1 MDERT
6 HARYMSDIAYFL
18 SKMEAEPNSGYF
30 IPIALAY
37 NKLEKYDE
45 TIAMCK
51 SAIERFPANCAAKT
65 FLAEAYV
72 YKGQFDLARELLFDV
87 TAEDDNNYKA
97 LKLLGIICKESG
109 DTTDA
114 LKYLTGAYIRSPED
128 EEVRKMIEELGGSL
142 NPAQIYDE
150 RMKRQSQAALD
161 SEEDEE
167 LRTYQEIDQRIRNA
181 EIIMADLV
189 SDTTISARD
198 YSEEEDFYSDDPND
212 FMPLITSHPEEE
224 EEEEEF
230 SDDPND
236 FLPTITQHEE
246 SEDESSDNQEEQYHE
261 NTLTIDDDELLS
273 ALGGDDNSAKGDEL
287 LTALSNDDN
296 NAGDDDLLSAL
307 AGDEDNNKGDDDL
320 LSALS
325 GDDENKGEDD
335 LLSALSSDD
344 SNAGDDDLLS
354 ASARRGG
361 EGEIRLCGEP
371 RRNAPA
377 RPDEDNKEDD
387 LLSALSSEESSES
400 EDDLLAAL
408 SSDENNQEESL
419 LDTLQEEADSIES
432 GDLLSELSADNE
444 SGDSEV
450 LSEIND
456 DNVNED
462 IGLNSNQE
470 AEAVENIEEQYEADS
485 KDDETSNEEILSNE
499 QNESD
504 SEYEPDEINIL
515 DMLNEEPYGY
525 NQDTSLEEN
534 AEETS
539 ISDEVASIDEALD
552 SEVENEVTAD
562 DNILIDSDENQ
573 EIIDEE
579 PIEEQII
586 EEPVEETGSE
596 EDKLNE
602 DETLQPKEEEITEE
616 EKEAREL
623 YSRKIPSSV
632 VDMTYDD
639 MIDDD
644 FQYGKIVDES
654 YKEADMPSVDLGES
668 APFTQGDIMD
678 EILDAVG
685 MTHEDMTN
693 DEQIELSEKERKLE
707 RLEQFL
713 EKVRNNKEN
722 I

>member
-97 LKLLGIICKESG
+97 LKLLGIICKENG

-142 NPAQIYDE
+142 NPAEIYDE

-212 FMPLITSHPEEE
+212 FMPLITTHPEEKE
-224 EEEEEF
+224 GEEEF

-261 NTLTIDDDELLS
+261 NTLTIDDELLS
-273 ALGGDDNSAKGDEL
+273 ALGG
-287 LTALSNDDN
+287 DDN

-307 AGDEDNNKGDDDL
+307 AGDDNT
-320 LSALS
+320 
-325 GDDENKGEDD
+325 GEDD
-335 LLSALSSDD
+335 LLSALASDD

-354 ASARRGG
+354 ALAS
-361 EGEIRLCGEP
+361 
-371 RRNAPA
+371 
-377 RPDEDNKEDD
+377 DEDNKEDD
-387 LLSALSSEESSES
+387 LLSALSSEEESSES

-408 SSDENNQEESL
+408 NSDENNQEESL
-419 LDTLQEEADSIES
+419 LDTLQEEADIIES

-462 IGLNSNQE
+462 ISLNSEQE
-470 AEAVENIEEQYEADS
+470 AEAVENIEEQGEAAS

-499 QNESD
+499 QNGDDNIDESKD
-504 SEYEPDEINIL
+504 DEINIL
-515 DMLNEEPYGY
+515 DMLYEEPYGY

-539 ISDEVASIDEALD
+539 ISDEVASIDETLD

-562 DNILIDSDENQ
+562 DNILLDSDENQ

-586 EEPVEETGSE
+586 EEPVEETSV
-596 EDKLNE
+596 
-602 DETLQPKEEEITEE
+602 ETLKPKEELTEK

-654 YKEADMPSVDLGES
+654 YKEADIPSVDLGES

>member
-97 LKLLGIICKESG
+97 LKLLGIICKENG

-142 NPAQIYDE
+142 NPAEIYDE
-150 RMKRQSQAALD
+150 RMKRQSQAAHD

-212 FMPLITSHPEEE
+212 FMPLITAHPEEK

-246 SEDESSDNQEEQYHE
+246 SEDESSDIQEEQYHE
-261 NTLTIDDDELLS
+261 NTFTIDDELLS
-273 ALGGDDNSAKGDEL
+273 ALSGDDNSAKGDEL

-307 AGDEDNNKGDDDL
+307 AGDEDNNKG
-320 LSALS
+320 
-325 GDDENKGEDD
+325 EDD
-335 LLSALSSDD
+335 LLSVLASDD

-354 ASARRGG
+354 ALAS
-361 EGEIRLCGEP
+361 
-371 RRNAPA
+371 
-377 RPDEDNKEDD
+377 DEDNKEDD
-387 LLSALSSEESSES
+387 LFAALSSEEESSES

-408 SSDENNQEESL
+408 NSDENNQEESL

-444 SGDSEV
+444 SGDSEI

-462 IGLNSNQE
+462 ISLNSNQE
-470 AEAVENIEEQYEADS
+470 AEAIENIEEQGEAAS

-525 NQDTSLEEN
+525 NQDTSLKEN
-534 AEETS
+534 AEETLS
-539 ISDEVASIDEALD
+539 SDETSSIDEALD

-562 DNILIDSDENQ
+562 DNILLDSDENQ
-573 EIIDEE
+573 ENIYEE
-579 PIEEQII
+579 PI
-586 EEPVEETGSE
+586 EEPVEETSV
-596 EDKLNE
+596 
-602 DETLQPKEEEITEE
+602 ETLKPKEELTEE

>member
-97 LKLLGIICKESG
+97 LKLLGIICKENG

-128 EEVRKMIEELGGSL
+128 EDVRKMIEELGGSL

-150 RMKRQSQAALD
+150 RMKRQSQNNVD

-198 YSEEEDFYSDDPND
+198 YSAEEDFYSDNPND
-212 FMPLITSHPEEE
+212 FMPLITQHEEE
-224 EEEEEF
+224 EEEL

-236 FLPTITQHEE
+236 FLPTITQNDLDNSISNDKDDTENSSLQTALSEE
-246 SEDESSDNQEEQYHE
+246 SDKEESDN
-261 NTLTIDDDELLS
+261 LLS
-273 ALGGDDNSAKGDEL
+273 ALSEESDKEES
-287 LTALSNDDN
+287 
-296 NAGDDDLLSAL
+296 
-307 AGDEDNNKGDDDL
+307 DDL

-325 GDDENKGEDD
+325 EESDKEECDD
-335 LLSALSSDD
+335 LLSALSEESD
-344 SNAGDDDLLS
+344 
-354 ASARRGG
+354 
-361 EGEIRLCGEP
+361 
-371 RRNAPA
+371 
-377 RPDEDNKEDD
+377 KEESDD
-387 LLSALSSEESSES
+387 LLSALSEDSDKEESDDLLSALSEESDKEESNDLLSALSEESDKEENHEEAVLDNADETSNINEISLEENNDS
-400 EDDLLAAL
+400 EDDLNALPADSNDVEENEDNIDSLLTEDGNGEDNIGSDELSLDNEDEESDINEL
-408 SSDENNQEESL
+408 SSEENN
-419 LDTLQEEADSIES
+419 
-432 GDLLSELSADNE
+432 N
-444 SGDSEV
+444 
-450 LSEIND
+450 
-456 DNVNED
+456 NED
-462 IGLNSNQE
+462 ILYTADSDE
-470 AEAVENIEEQYEADS
+470 KDILDEPLEQYEDKIEELDEQQLFDDSNDNISSEDSILDEQKIDQGSDVEDIEDNEENILETTNEDS
-485 KDDETSNEEILSNE
+485 KTSS
-499 QNESD
+499 
-504 SEYEPDEINIL
+504 
-515 DMLNEEPYGY
+515 
-525 NQDTSLEEN
+525 
-534 AEETS
+534 
-539 ISDEVASIDEALD
+539 
-552 SEVENEVTAD
+552 
-562 DNILIDSDENQ
+562 
-573 EIIDEE
+573 
-579 PIEEQII
+579 
-586 EEPVEETGSE
+586 
-596 EDKLNE
+596 EDKS
-602 DETLQPKEEEITEE
+602 ETKELSEH
-616 EKEAREL
+616 EKEVKDL
-623 YSRKIPSSV
+623 YNRKIPSSV

-644 FQYGKIVDES
+644 FKYGSIVDES
-654 YKEADMPSVDLGES
+654 YRDNDNELPNIDLGES

-678 EILDAVG
+678 EILGAVG
-685 MTHEDMTN
+685 MTQEDMTN
-693 DEQIELSEKERKLE
+693 DEEIEFSDKEKTLE
-707 RLEQFL
+707 KLEQFL
-713 EKVRNNKEN
+713 DKVRNNKEH

>member
-97 LKLLGIICKESG
+97 LKLLGIICKENG

-142 NPAQIYDE
+142 NPAEIYDE

-212 FMPLITSHPEEE
+212 FMPLITAHPEEK

-261 NTLTIDDDELLS
+261 NTLTIDDELLS
-273 ALGGDDNSAKGDEL
+273 ALSG
-287 LTALSNDDN
+287 DDN

-307 AGDEDNNKGDDDL
+307 AGDEDNNKG
-320 LSALS
+320 
-325 GDDENKGEDD
+325 EDD
-335 LLSALSSDD
+335 LLSVLASDD

-354 ASARRGG
+354 ALAS
-361 EGEIRLCGEP
+361 
-371 RRNAPA
+371 
-377 RPDEDNKEDD
+377 DEDNKEDD
-387 LLSALSSEESSES
+387 LFAALSSEEESSES

-408 SSDENNQEESL
+408 NSDENNQEESL

-450 LSEIND
+450 LSEISD

-462 IGLNSNQE
+462 ISLNSNQE
-470 AEAVENIEEQYEADS
+470 AEAVENIEEQGEAAS

-534 AEETS
+534 AEETLS
-539 ISDEVASIDEALD
+539 SDETSSIDEALD

-562 DNILIDSDENQ
+562 DNILLDSDENQ
-573 EIIDEE
+573 KIIDEE

-586 EEPVEETGSE
+586 EEPVEETSV
-596 EDKLNE
+596 
-602 DETLQPKEEEITEE
+602 ETLKPKEELTKE

>member
-97 LKLLGIICKESG
+97 LKLLGIICKENG

-142 NPAQIYDE
+142 NPAEIYDE
-150 RMKRQSQAALD
+150 RMKRQSQAAHD

-212 FMPLITSHPEEE
+212 FMPLITAHPEEK

-246 SEDESSDNQEEQYHE
+246 SEDESSDIQEEQYHE
-261 NTLTIDDDELLS
+261 NTLTIDDELLS
-273 ALGGDDNSAKGDEL
+273 ALSG
-287 LTALSNDDN
+287 DDN

-307 AGDEDNNKGDDDL
+307 AGDEDNNKGEDDLLSVLASDDNSAGDDDL
-320 LSALS
+320 LSALE
-325 GDDENKGEDD
+325 GDEDNNKGEDD
-335 LLSALSSDD
+335 LLSALASND

-354 ASARRGG
+354 ALAG
-361 EGEIRLCGEP
+361 
-371 RRNAPA
+371 
-377 RPDEDNKEDD
+377 DEDNKEDD
-387 LLSALSSEESSES
+387 LFAALSSEEESSES

-408 SSDENNQEESL
+408 NSDENNQEESL
-419 LDTLQEEADSIES
+419 LDTLQEEADIIES

-462 IGLNSNQE
+462 ISLNSNQE
-470 AEAVENIEEQYEADS
+470 AEAVENIEEQGEAAS

-525 NQDTSLEEN
+525 NQDTSLKEN
-534 AEETS
+534 AEETLS
-539 ISDEVASIDEALD
+539 SDETSSIDEALD

-562 DNILIDSDENQ
+562 DNILLDSDENQ

-602 DETLQPKEEEITEE
+602 DETLKPKEELTKE

>member
-97 LKLLGIICKESG
+97 LKLLGIICKENG

-142 NPAQIYDE
+142 NPAEIYDE

-212 FMPLITSHPEEE
+212 FMPLITTHPEEE

-261 NTLTIDDDELLS
+261 NTLTIDDELLS
-273 ALGGDDNSAKGDEL
+273 ALSGDDN
-287 LTALSNDDN
+287 N

-307 AGDEDNNKGDDDL
+307 AGDN
-320 LSALS
+320 
-325 GDDENKGEDD
+325 NKGEDD
-335 LLSALSSDD
+335 LLSALASDD

-354 ASARRGG
+354 ALA
-361 EGEIRLCGEP
+361 
-371 RRNAPA
+371 N
-377 RPDEDNKEDD
+377 DEDNKEDD
-387 LLSALSSEESSES
+387 LFAALSSEEESSES

-408 SSDENNQEESL
+408 NSDENNQEESL

-456 DNVNED
+456 DMNEE
-462 IGLNSNQE
+462 ISLNSNQE
-470 AEAVENIEEQYEADS
+470 AEAVENIEEQGEAAS

-525 NQDTSLEEN
+525 NQDTSLKEN
-534 AEETS
+534 AEETLS
-539 ISDEVASIDEALD
+539 SDETSSIDEALD

-562 DNILIDSDENQ
+562 DNILLDSDENQ

-586 EEPVEETGSE
+586 EEPVEETSV
-596 EDKLNE
+596 
-602 DETLQPKEEEITEE
+602 ETLKPKEELTKE

-722 I
+722 T

>member
-97 LKLLGIICKESG
+97 LKLLGIICKENG

-142 NPAQIYDE
+142 NPAEIYDE

-167 LRTYQEIDQRIRNA
+167 LKTYQEIDQRIRNA

-212 FMPLITSHPEEE
+212 FMPLITAHPEEKE
-224 EEEEEF
+224 GEEEF

-246 SEDESSDNQEEQYHE
+246 SEDESSDIQEEQYHE
-261 NTLTIDDDELLS
+261 NTLTIDDELLS
-273 ALGGDDNSAKGDEL
+273 ALSGDDNSAKGDEL

-296 NAGDDDLLSAL
+296 NAGDEDLLSAL
-307 AGDEDNNKGDDDL
+307 AGDEDNNKG
-320 LSALS
+320 
-325 GDDENKGEDD
+325 EDD
-335 LLSALSSDD
+335 LLSVLASDD

-354 ASARRGG
+354 ALAS
-361 EGEIRLCGEP
+361 
-371 RRNAPA
+371 
-377 RPDEDNKEDD
+377 DEDNKEDD
-387 LLSALSSEESSES
+387 LFAALSSEEENSES

-408 SSDENNQEESL
+408 NSDENNQEESL

-462 IGLNSNQE
+462 ISLNSNQE
-470 AEAVENIEEQYEADS
+470 AEAVENIEEQGEAAS

-504 SEYEPDEINIL
+504 TEYEPDEINIL
-515 DMLNEEPYGY
+515 DMLHEEPYDY
-525 NQDTSLEEN
+525 NQDTSLKEN
-534 AEETS
+534 AEETLS
-539 ISDEVASIDEALD
+539 NDETSSIDEALD

-562 DNILIDSDENQ
+562 DNILLDSDENQ
-573 EIIDEE
+573 ENIYEE

-586 EEPVEETGSE
+586 EEPVEETSV
-596 EDKLNE
+596 
-602 DETLQPKEEEITEE
+602 ETLKPKEELTEE

>member
-97 LKLLGIICKESG
+97 LKLLGIICKENG

-142 NPAQIYDE
+142 NPAEIYDE

-212 FMPLITSHPEEE
+212 FMPLITTHPEEE

-261 NTLTIDDDELLS
+261 NTLTIDDELLS
-273 ALGGDDNSAKGDEL
+273 ALGG
-287 LTALSNDDN
+287 DDN

-307 AGDEDNNKGDDDL
+307 AGDDN
-320 LSALS
+320 
-325 GDDENKGEDD
+325 NKGEDD
-335 LLSALSSDD
+335 LLSALASDD

-354 ASARRGG
+354 ALAS
-361 EGEIRLCGEP
+361 
-371 RRNAPA
+371 
-377 RPDEDNKEDD
+377 DEDNKEDD
-387 LLSALSSEESSES
+387 LLSALSSEEESSES

-408 SSDENNQEESL
+408 NSDENNQEESL

-462 IGLNSNQE
+462 ISLNSEQE
-470 AEAVENIEEQYEADS
+470 AEAVENIEEQGEAAS

-539 ISDEVASIDEALD
+539 ISDEVASIDETLD

-562 DNILIDSDENQ
+562 DNILLDSDENQ

-586 EEPVEETGSE
+586 EEPVEETSV
-596 EDKLNE
+596 
-602 DETLQPKEEEITEE
+602 ETLKPKEELTKE